1 MYISKY
7 WENFFPN
14 FSLEIGDGAT
24 ISFWH
29 NQWIG
34 EGLLKDLFPGLY
46 ALVLDRNT
54 SVPHYRVQGSDNS
67 VWMTVFVRDKFA
79 NDTLLRFFNKLSE
92 AIPTDSTTDKVRWK
106 LNTRGSFTVGSF
118 YMKLLNLNY
127 SVLEILGDRGF
138 PYQLI
143 WRSLAPVK
151 VSFFVWE
158 ASHGKIL
165 TIDNL
170 QKKGITLVNK
180 YFMCKG
186 DSESADHL
194 LLHCKVARVL

>member
-67 VWMTVFVRDKFA
+67 VWMLVFVLDMFVDD
-79 NDTLLRFFNKLSE
+79 DTLLRFFSKLKE
-92 AIPTDSTTDKVRWK
+92 ANLANFTTDEVRLK
-106 LNTRGSFTVGSF
+106 LNTKGCFTVRSF
-118 YMKLLNLNY
+118 YLKLLHLNY
-127 SVLEILGDRGF
+127 SASEILCERGF
-138 PYQLI
+138 PCQLHMG
-143 WRSLAPVK
+143 RS
-151 VSFFVWE
+151 
-158 ASHGKIL
+158 
-165 TIDNL
+165 
-170 QKKGITLVNK
+170 
-180 YFMCKG
+180 
-186 DSESADHL
+186 
-194 LLHCKVARVL
+194 